1 MNILLSSRQGKWQ
14 VACAQLPKDFPEVGL
29 GLAPSGVA
37 RMAGMHVLEVA
48 ALAIRAAGLF
58 KIRYALFGL
67 VLIIGL
73 LVLP

>member
-14 VACAQLPKDFPEVGL
+14 VACAQLPKDFPEIGL
-29 GLAPSGVA
+29 RFAPSGVT
-37 RMAGMHVLEVA
+37 RMARMHVLEVA
-48 ALAIRAAGLF
+48 ALAIRAASLF

-67 VLIIGL
+67 VLVISL